1 MMGKAKRDKDKLFYY
16 GFNIGKRVRA
26 DNPLRLINKVIDFEF
41 VYKEVSNKY
50 GRNGNVSVPPPVI
63 LKMMFLLFF
72 YNVRSERE
80 LMRTI
85 PERLDWLW
93 FLGYGIDDEI
103 PHHSV
108 LSKARKRWGEGL
120 FRKFFTKIVEQCVE
134 AGLINGDKIFIDSTL
149 IDADASNKSVMD
161 KKTVERYANINKMY
175 KELEKKLDEK
185 GGKYIS
191 KTDPDADI
199 TKHGNGKARVRYK
212 EHRGI
217 DKKFGVI
224 TASEVTSGNIDDG
237 QMLFNIVDTHQE
249 NTGIKVDTAVGDSKY
264 GTEGNYL
271 ECKDRGI
278 TPHLKDLKSTQ
289 DKVRE
294 RRGIFSEGEFKY
306 DREADTFIC
315 PAGKRLK
322 KRTYHKNRGK
332 WEYAGLK
339 EECVKCSLRE
349 KCTKS
354 KSGVRTIWRHE
365 RQEELDKMREEARS
379 YMAKQDLKK
388 RQEIMERSFADGA
401 NLHGLKRARWRGQ
414 WRMAIQVYMISAIQN
429 IRILIN
435 HTYLRTNSGV
445 MINKEPSNNDV
456 EKVIMANFILGLY
469 ILKIWA
475 ELNKNMTKIE
485 RKKRDYPE
493 NCKIQVKKS
502 FGQHALNA

>member
-1 MMGKAKRDKDKLFYY
+1 MMGKVKKDKDKLFHY
-16 GFNIGKRVRA
+16 GFILNRRIRA
-26 DNPLRLINKVIDFEF
+26 DNPLRLIKKVIDFDF
-41 VYKEVSNKY
+41 VYKEVSDKY

-120 FRKFFTKIVEQCVE
+120 FRRFFTRVVEQCVE
-134 AGLINGDKIFIDSTL
+134 AGLVSGDKIFIDSTL
-149 IDADASNKSVMD
+149 IDANASNNSVMD
-161 KKTVERYANINKMY
+161 KKTIHRYANISKMY

-185 GGKYIS
+185 IEKKEGKYIS

-199 TKHGNGKARVRYK
+199 TRYGNSKAKVRYK

-217 DKKFGVI
+217 DEKFGVI
-224 TASEVTSGNIDDG
+224 TGSIVTSGNIGDG
-237 QMLFNIVDTHQE
+237 QMFSDIVDMHEE
-249 NTGIKVDTAVGDSKY
+249 NTGVRVDTAVGDSKY

-289 DKVRE
+289 DKARE
-294 RRGIFSEGEFKY
+294 RKGIFSEEEFKY
-306 DREADTFIC
+306 DEETDTFIC

-322 KRTYHKNRGK
+322 KRTYHKGRGK
-332 WEYAGLK
+332 WEYAGLR
-339 EECVKCSLRE
+339 EDCIKCPLRE

-354 KSGVRTIWRHE
+354 KSGIRTVWRHK
-365 RQEELDKMREEARS
+365 RQDEIDEMRGEAKSSR
-379 YMAKQDLKK
+379 AKRDLKK

-401 NLHGLKRARWRGQ
+401 NLHGLKRARWRGL

-435 HTYLRTNSGV
+435 HTYLKTNSGAV
-445 MINKEPSNNDV
+445 MDKEILNTEV
-456 EKVIMANFILGLY
+456 ETGILANFIVILY
-469 ILKIWA
+469 IFKIWS
-475 ELNKNMTKIE
+475 ELNKNIIKIE
-485 RKKRDYPE
+485 RK
-493 NCKIQVKKS
+493 N
-502 FGQHALNA
+502 